1 MNPILELGAHI
12 YAQPLSKFCT
22 SQCACNHHNP
32 FATQPK
38 VTLLLMKLGIFVL
51 IHKFVFLNF

>member
-12 YAQPLSKFCT
+12 CAQPLSKFYT

-32 FATQPK
+32 LATQPK
-38 VTLLLMKLGIFVL
+38 VTWLLMKFGIFVL